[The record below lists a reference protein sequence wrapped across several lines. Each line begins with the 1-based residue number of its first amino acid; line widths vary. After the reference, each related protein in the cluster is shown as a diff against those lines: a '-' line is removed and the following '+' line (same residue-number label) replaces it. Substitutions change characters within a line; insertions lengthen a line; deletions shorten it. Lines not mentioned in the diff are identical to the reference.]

1 MVAAPRF
8 LLLFLTLAVVAVG
21 AAPARAQTSSC
32 GDAFVD
38 ASLGEECDEGSANG
52 SPGSCCTGSCALRA
66 ASETCRPAAGPCDV
80 AETCTGASPTCPA
93 DVTLPD
99 GDGDGTCDAHDV
111 CPLVPD
117 PDQLDDDG
125 DGLGN
130 ACDPCTNV
138 AGVTAQKAVLKITKL
153 QTPPGDDRLKVKA
166 TIAGVPS
173 QPPLDPITNGLR
185 ILLTDALGNTV
196 IDAFLPGGAY
206 SADAKAGWKGSG
218 LGWNYAN
225 GGQNLPL
232 IQGISKLTLHGR
244 TSQPGL
250 FSVAITGKNGNFV
263 VPADGLPVLVTVVID
278 PPLATTGQCG
288 EIGFIAPSRCVAVAA
303 KGTVSCK

>member
-1 MVAAPRF
+1 MIAAPRF
-8 LLLFLTLAVVAVG
+8 LLLTLAVLSAG
-21 AAPARAQTSSC
+21 AATARAQTSSC

-38 ASLGEECDEGSANG
+38 ASIGEECDEGAANG
-52 SPGSCCTGSCALRA
+52 TPESCCTESCTLRA
-66 ASETCRPAAGPCDV
+66 AGQTCRPAAGPCDV
-80 AETCTGASPTCPA
+80 AESCTGASPACPA

-117 PDQLDDDG
+117 PDQRDDDG

-138 AGVTAQKAVLKITKL
+138 AAVTTEKAVLKITKL
-153 QTPPGDDRLKVKA
+153 QTPPGDDRFKLKA
-166 TIAGVPS
+166 TITGVPD
-173 QPPLDPITNGLR
+173 QPAIDPIAHGLR
-185 ILLTDALGNTV
+185 ILLTDALGDAV

-206 SADAKAGWKGSG
+206 STDAKAGWKGSG

-225 GGQNLPL
+225 GGQNFPL
-232 IQGISKLTLHGR
+232 IQGISKVTLHGR
-244 TSQPGL
+244 TSQPGR
-250 FSVAITGKNGNFV
+250 FSVAITGKNGSFA
-263 VPADGLPVLVTVVID
+263 VPANGLPLLVTVVID
-278 PPLATTGQCG
+278 PPLATTGQCA
-288 EIGFIAPSRCVAVAA
+288 EIGFSAPGQCVAVAA